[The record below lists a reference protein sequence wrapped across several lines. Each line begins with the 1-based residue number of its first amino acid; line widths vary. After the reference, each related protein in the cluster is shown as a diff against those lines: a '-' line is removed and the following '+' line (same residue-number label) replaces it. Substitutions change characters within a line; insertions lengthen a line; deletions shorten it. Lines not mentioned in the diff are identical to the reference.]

1 MYPVAYF
8 STGVRCTINGG
19 FNQTAKALEFL
30 YQSRLSSS
38 RRMSKLKTI
47 LARIRRIS
55 AYARL
60 KSVDIGL
67 ADMAIYQIWVSENLG
82 DLLLPDAVPRTGAER
97 LHRIQSI
104 ASEPRVPREPL
115 GVEAHRVGPKLRR
128 VINRPLPD
136 SDDCVFWYEVTRD

>member
-1 MYPVAYF
+1 MYHQRRLQPNGKSLGVLIPVPALVVEAHVEIEDDF
-8 STGVRCTINGG
+8 SQDQAHLSICKTKISKYWVSGYGN
-19 FNQTAKALEFL
+19 
-30 YQSRLSSS
+30 LSS
-38 RRMSKLKTI
+38 
-47 LARIRRIS
+47 
-55 AYARL
+55 
-60 KSVDIGL
+60 
-67 ADMAIYQIWVSENLG
+67 WVSENLG

-136 SDDCVFWYEVTRD
+136 SDDRVFWYEVTRD